1 MKKIAFILLGLTLF
15 SMTCTVPVYADLV
28 PGQPDSGFDP
38 GSAVDNEVVSIALQP
53 DGKTLI
59 GGRFTK
65 GIARLNRDGS
75 LDTSFAVGSGTNA
88 LVTTILIQPD
98 GKLIISGDFTE
109 FNGVECNKIARLNID
124 GSLDASFSSGTGT
137 NTTIIVSTL
146 QQDGKVLIAG
156 EFTNYD
162 GNAVYRVARLNTD
175 GSLDPFFDPGTGP
188 NGLVRATTLQPDG
201 RILIAGSFTMVNGI
215 NRNRIARLNING
227 SLDVT
232 FIPGDGPDAEV
243 RSVVLQPDGK
253 VLIGGVFTLVDGNIR
268 NRVARLNENGKLDI
282 SFEPIEGTNNYINVI
297 ALQSDG
303 KILLSGEF
311 HLQKGTLVYDR
322 IARFESNGALDTTF
336 FSAANPN
343 NQIRTILLYPNG
355 KFIIGGAFSEYA
367 GITRN
372 NIARI
377 NSDGSLDSAFNT
389 WDGTDSNVYALAVQP
404 DGKIIV
410 GGVFSK
416 IAGISRK
423 RIGRLYANGAM
434 DFSFNAGTDIDDGYV
449 IAVALQ
455 PDGKVL
461 IGGSFSGIDGGSC
474 RGVGRLNSNGSLDAS
489 FDAACGSGIG
499 ESYQDVKALVLDK
512 KNKII
517 IGGSF
522 TSYDNTRRNRIARIN
537 SDGTVD
543 EKFDPGSGANGAV
556 AAIAVQ
562 PDGKVIIGGLFTS
575 VNGIA
580 RNRIARFNS
589 DGSVDKSFDPGS
601 GVGARSVNAIALQE
615 DGKVLIGG
623 NFSIVDGTTRVNIA
637 RLNEDGSLDKSFETQ
652 NGGTN
657 DWVLSIVVQD
667 DGKVLIGGSFTMV
680 NDVSMIRVARLNTD
694 GSLDFNFNPG
704 AGPDATV
711 WALAFQRDGNLVI
724 GGNFSF
730 VACYSHNHI
739 ARLNASTNPIITSD
753 LPPSSA
759 KEGTN
764 YFHIFTAIGHPAV
777 SLFQVTAGKLPK
789 GLALDSSTGL
799 LSGKITEAGEFVIN
813 IEACNFVGPCDSQ
826 NVTITVEGSPAIY
839 LPLIIR

>member
-1 MKKIAFILLGLTLF
+1 
-15 SMTCTVPVYADLV
+15 
-28 PGQPDSGFDP
+28 
-38 GSAVDNEVVSIALQP
+38 
-53 DGKTLI
+53 
-59 GGRFTK
+59 
-65 GIARLNRDGS
+65 
-75 LDTSFAVGSGTNA
+75 
-88 LVTTILIQPD
+88 
-98 GKLIISGDFTE
+98 
-109 FNGVECNKIARLNID
+109 
-124 GSLDASFSSGTGT
+124 
-137 NTTIIVSTL
+137 
-146 QQDGKVLIAG
+146 
-156 EFTNYD
+156 
-162 GNAVYRVARLNTD
+162 
-175 GSLDPFFDPGTGP
+175 
-188 NGLVRATTLQPDG
+188 
-201 RILIAGSFTMVNGI
+201 
-215 NRNRIARLNING
+215 
-227 SLDVT
+227 
-232 FIPGDGPDAEV
+232 
-243 RSVVLQPDGK
+243 
-253 VLIGGVFTLVDGNIR
+253 
-268 NRVARLNENGKLDI
+268 
-282 SFEPIEGTNNYINVI
+282 
-297 ALQSDG
+297 
-303 KILLSGEF
+303 
-311 HLQKGTLVYDR
+311 
-322 IARFESNGALDTTF
+322 
-336 FSAANPN
+336 
-343 NQIRTILLYPNG
+343 
-355 KFIIGGAFSEYA
+355 
-367 GITRN
+367 
-372 NIARI
+372 
-377 NSDGSLDSAFNT
+377 
-389 WDGTDSNVYALAVQP
+389 
-404 DGKIIV
+404 
-410 GGVFSK
+410 
-416 IAGISRK
+416 
-423 RIGRLYANGAM
+423 
-434 DFSFNAGTDIDDGYV
+434 
-449 IAVALQ
+449 
-455 PDGKVL
+455 
-461 IGGSFSGIDGGSC
+461 
-474 RGVGRLNSNGSLDAS
+474 
-489 FDAACGSGIG
+489 
-499 ESYQDVKALVLDK
+499 
-512 KNKII
+512 
-517 IGGSF
+517 
-522 TSYDNTRRNRIARIN
+522 
-537 SDGTVD
+537 
-543 EKFDPGSGANGAV
+543 V